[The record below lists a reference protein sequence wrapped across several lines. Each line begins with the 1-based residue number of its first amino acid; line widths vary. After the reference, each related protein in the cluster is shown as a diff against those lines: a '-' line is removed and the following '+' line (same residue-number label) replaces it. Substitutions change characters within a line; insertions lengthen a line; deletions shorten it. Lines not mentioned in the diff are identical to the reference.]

1 MAESIDTKTRALS
14 PARLELFKEFE
25 YDSAKKRRSLTRSSN
40 VGSENNENERIS
52 SKLNR
57 ILVQNTPTPLLNQK
71 YANRVKHLNSN
82 NVKLSE
88 SQRKSKNKI
97 IMVPNTP
104 IFNQLTNNG
113 AQNSRRVF
121 LSLFIP
127 IVSLLIFIIIMH
139 R

>member
-1 MAESIDTKTRALS
+1 MAESIDARTRAIS
-14 PARLELFKEFE
+14 PARLELFEEFE
-25 YDSAKKRRSLTRSSN
+25 YDSAKKRRSLTRASN
-40 VGSENNENERIS
+40 LVSENNENERIS

-82 NVKLSE
+82 NTKLSE
-88 SQRKSKNKI
+88 SQRRSKNKI

-104 IFNQLTNNG
+104 IFNQLTNTG
-113 AQNSRRVF
+113 TQNSRKVF

-127 IVSLLIFIIIMH
+127 HYSC
-139 R
+139 